1 MINIAR
7 NGNKKAYGIK
17 HYNLDTVEDLNSLD
31 PSRLVMGTT
40 AFIIDTSKYYMVNG
54 SNEWKEINP
63 KGGSGGTTP
72 GDDNEIIYD
81 GGGVDDEIAGG
92 DDDTIYEGGDV

>member
-17 HYNLDTVEDLNSLD
+17 HYNLDTVDDLNALD

-40 AFIIDTSKYYMVNG
+40 AFIISTSKYYMVNG

-63 KGGSGGTTP
+63 KGSGGTTP
-72 GDDNEIIYD
+72 DINNEIIYD
-81 GGGVDDEIAGG
+81 GGGVDDEIAS

>member
-1 MINIAR
+1 MINIAS

-17 HYNLDTVEDLNSLD
+17 HYNLDTVDDLNALD
-31 PSRLVMGTT
+31 PARLAMGTT
-40 AFIIDTSKYYMVNG
+40 AFIINTSKYYMVNG

-72 GDDNEIIYD
+72 DIYEEIIYD
-81 GGGVDDEIAGG
+81 GGGVDVETGDSSDEN
-92 DDDTIYEGGDV
+92 IYEGGGI